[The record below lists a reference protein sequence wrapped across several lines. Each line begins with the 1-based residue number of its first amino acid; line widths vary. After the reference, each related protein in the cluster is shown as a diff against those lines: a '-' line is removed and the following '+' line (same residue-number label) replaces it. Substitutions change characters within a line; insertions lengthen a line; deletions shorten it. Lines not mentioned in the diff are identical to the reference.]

1 MGKGFCSDAHYVEAR
16 AQYDAQ
22 QQTNAASLPQK
33 VRFFWIGE
41 ESEVFAAESWEQ
53 ILADEG
59 KSGTGIG
66 KVVAGVPLDEFDDP
80 IEWGELPAD
89 QKVRFNVADD
99 DERPTGELFEGTLA
113 EMHDRWPSKAFPEM
127 LMTGYN

>member
-1 MGKGFCSDAHYVEAR
+1 MHR
-16 AQYDAQ
+16 ALTTEDDMAE
-22 QQTNAASLPQK
+22 K

-41 ESEVFAAESWEQ
+41 QSEVFAAESWEQ
-53 ILADEG
+53 IIADEG
-59 KSGTGIG
+59 NSGTGIG
-66 KVVAGVPLDEFDDP
+66 KVVDGMPLDDFGDP

-89 QKVRFNVADD
+89 QKVRFNVVDD